1 MNQTNK
7 QTTMILVIAA
17 IIAIIILIY
26 YFQINN
32 NPEEKTMKCIA
43 KNSELYVLKTCSHC
57 AQQKIILGD
66 YINLFEI
73 TDCGDNTEKCVKDRI
88 IEDGMVSIPAW
99 IINGEKYT
107 GVRTIEQ
114 LKELSGC

>member
-7 QTTMILVIAA
+7 KTTMILVIAA
-17 IIAIIILIY
+17 IIAIIILVY
-26 YFQINN
+26 YFQINS

-57 AQQKIILGD
+57 AQQKIMLRN
-66 YINLFEI
+66 YIDLFEI
-73 TDCGDNTEKCVKDRI
+73 TDCGDNTKKCVEDGI
-88 IEDGMVSIPAW
+88 IEDDKVSIPSW

-114 LKELSGC
+114 LKELTGC